1 MYLRCG
7 TVPLTLFH
15 SLVLLVDAD
24 HLRPTDWRRFRL
36 GAVLV
41 LSRMLHS
48 SVPWMLWAVG
58 IHELGSWLT
67 VQSRF
72 VGKLVRDLEEVAKED
87 VAILGLLRKGTG
99 CGAPSS
105 Y

>member
-1 MYLRCG
+1 MSP
-7 TVPLTLFH
+7 PLTN
-15 SLVLLVDAD
+15 
-24 HLRPTDWRRFRL
+24 
-36 GAVLV
+36 
-41 LSRMLHS
+41 
-48 SVPWMLWAVG
+48 
-58 IHELGSWLT
+58 WLT